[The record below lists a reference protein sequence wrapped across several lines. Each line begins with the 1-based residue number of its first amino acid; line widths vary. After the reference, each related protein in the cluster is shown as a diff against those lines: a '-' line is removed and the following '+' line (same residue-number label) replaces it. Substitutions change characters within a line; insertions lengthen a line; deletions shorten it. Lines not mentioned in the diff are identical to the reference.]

1 MEKKRLYRI
10 TADYR
15 PSNPKKSTY
24 YVVGYSKQEAK
35 KKFQDRISWLK
46 IYNIEEILEGE
57 DIAEVMLNPARY
69 IIIE

>member
-15 PSNPKKSTY
+15 PSNPKKPTY

-35 KKFQDRISWLK
+35 KKFQDRIS
-46 IYNIEEILEGE
+46 
-57 DIAEVMLNPARY
+57 
-69 IIIE
+69 